1 MSEIVELIIDD
12 KRSSVPLGITALK
25 TNDSPNPSSKSI
37 LQNKISSVLQ
47 KISESDHG
55 ILWVIY
61 PHLTLLST
69 SNNWKRC
76 YRLSLCNCI
85 EVIIHK
91 NSEKD
96 TIFKVDRD
104 HFTKLGFSH
113 YKCKIIFIA
122 DTAIQNAL
130 NSSIFRNLK
139 SKYSYLHLKN
149 KLDDQ
154 LANIIM
160 DELAHI
166 KSQRDH
172 GDQEYDDL
180 LKNYI
185 VKYYGL

>member
-1 MSEIVELIIDD
+1 MSKIVELIIDD
-12 KRSSVPLGITALK
+12 KSSSVPFGITALK
-25 TNDSPNPSSKSI
+25 TNDSPNPSLKSI
-37 LQNKISSVLQ
+37 LQNKIFSVLQ

-61 PHLTLLST
+61 PYLTLPFA
-69 SNNWKRC
+69 SNNWKIC

-85 EVIIHK
+85 KVIIP
-91 NSEKD
+91 EK
-96 TIFKVDRD
+96 TTTFSLDRD
-104 HFTKLGFSH
+104 YFTNLGFSLYEH
-113 YKCKIIFIA
+113 KIIFIA
-122 DTAIQNAL
+122 DNAIQNTL
-130 NSSIFRNLK
+130 SSSIFRNLE

>member
-1 MSEIVELIIDD
+1 MSEIIELSIDD

-25 TNDSPNPSSKSI
+25 TNDSPNPLLKSI

-47 KISESDHG
+47 KISESDHD

-61 PHLTLLST
+61 PHLTLLSA
-69 SNNWKRC
+69 SNNWKPC
-76 YRLSLCNCI
+76 YWLSLCNCI
-85 EVIIHK
+85 EVIIPK
-91 NSEKD
+91 KD
-96 TIFKVDRD
+96 TTFKVDRD
-104 HFTKLGFSH
+104 HFTKLGFSL

-130 NSSIFRNLK
+130 TSSIFRNLE

-166 KSQRDH
+166 KSQKNH
-172 GDQEYDDL
+172 GNPEYDGL
-180 LKNYI
+180 LNSYK